1 MDIETK
7 LDANDSTTQIA
18 FADAV
23 AKLGVGDV
31 LKLDCEGA
39 GSAWSTTSGPSRI
52 QPSNRWKA
60 CCVTLA
66 STELQCVPVDGH
78 WGFAYG
84 EK

>member
-23 AKLGVGDV
+23 AKLCVGDV

-39 GSAWSTTSGPSRI
+39 EWDIFSDSVPWTKVHRLCMEYHLWAKPNSAI
-52 QPSNRWKA
+52 QSVESVLRN
-60 CCVTLA
+60 L
-66 STELQCVPVDGH
+66 
-78 WGFAYG
+78 GFD
-84 EK
+84 